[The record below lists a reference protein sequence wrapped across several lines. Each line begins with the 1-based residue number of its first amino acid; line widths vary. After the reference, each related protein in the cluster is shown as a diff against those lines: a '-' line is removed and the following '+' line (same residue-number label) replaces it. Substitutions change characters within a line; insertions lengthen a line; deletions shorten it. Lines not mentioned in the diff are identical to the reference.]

1 MAELS
6 LRRLCIFALG
16 LFSLVAAQPKV
27 VTFAL
32 SRTERHVLEK
42 RKYAGALLGNDILDG
57 KGLYWVNASV
67 ETPPQ
72 PVQLQL
78 DTGSR
83 DVWMFG
89 PQSCDLNTSP
99 CLGNAYNPTLSST
112 SKILDKGGFTIQYVT
127 PGSGVKG
134 DYVGDNSGFGSV
146 TVQGLTMGV
155 ARQAQNVIT
164 GIMGI
169 GFAAGESIVSQGQ
182 KPYKNIID
190 MLVEQ
195 ELIDT
200 WAYSL
205 WLNDANFGGIMFG
218 GYDTGKF
225 TGDLIALPIQPDVQA
240 GGITSMTVAWTSLSL
255 TDPKQGTQSLTGE
268 SFIAPAILDSGTA
281 LTYVPKDCIN
291 SSPHYGFG
299 GPNGPVIR
307 VPFTELAVP
316 WLDDNDEYQKLSN
329 GNDACVFGV
338 VPITDDSPIL
348 FGDTF
353 LRSAY
358 VVYDLDQQQI
368 AIAPTRFNS
377 EDTNIVEIGGRTG
390 SSSPNWKTTGS
401 NAAKVTQTATRLQAP
416 GGGLSP
422 ATAPTGWVFSQTA
435 TPFHL
440 PGKGGSV
447 TGDQA
452 SSSPSK
458 GAASSSV
465 GTAVPGALASITVAS
480 LCMVMGSML
489 IVLQ

>member
-1 MAELS
+1 MHKTPSVFPIVGQRKVEHLKANVEALSVSLSDEDLAEIDNASSFDIGFPMNFIFRDSYTTNSTAADVSLTRVSAHIDMAELS

-99 CLGNAYNPTLSST
+99 CLGNACKLMTYNPTLSST

-291 SSPHYGFG
+291 SSPRL
-299 GPNGPVIR
+299 PNWLR
-307 VPFTELAVP
+307 FQVPTLALLTVNRCGLIKELKTTV
-316 WLDDNDEYQKLSN
+316 L
-329 GNDACVFGV
+329 G
-338 VPITDDSPIL
+338 
-348 FGDTF
+348 
-353 LRSAY
+353 
-358 VVYDLDQQQI
+358 
-368 AIAPTRFNS
+368 APT
-377 EDTNIVEIGGRTG
+377 
-390 SSSPNWKTTGS
+390 
-401 NAAKVTQTATRLQAP
+401 
-416 GGGLSP
+416 
-422 ATAPTGWVFSQTA
+422 
-435 TPFHL
+435 
-440 PGKGGSV
+440 
-447 TGDQA
+447 
-452 SSSPSK
+452 
-458 GAASSSV
+458 
-465 GTAVPGALASITVAS
+465 AL
-480 LCMVMGSML
+480 
-489 IVLQ
+489 